1 VTTGQVGVVTVDSF
15 LGAVRQVAVADRR
28 FVQGNPD
35 YATGCDV
42 NFETIGGR
50 NRDFFSSLER
60 ANIALCVD
68 ALARH
73 LLTRARG
80 CTVRVNSETLRRLLA
95 GVGCSTA
102 VANAVVRTSFPAGT
116 PTGHLSANVA
126 RVLTVLCEA
135 LDLEPSI
142 SGHLPRLRS

>member
-1 VTTGQVGVVTVDSF
+1 MDSANDVTTGQGGVVTVDAF

-95 GVGCSTA
+95 GVAKHGSK
-102 VANAVVRTSFPAGT
+102 
-116 PTGHLSANVA
+116 
-126 RVLTVLCEA
+126 LCKK
-135 LDLEPSI
+135 LWQ
-142 SGHLPRLRS
+142 